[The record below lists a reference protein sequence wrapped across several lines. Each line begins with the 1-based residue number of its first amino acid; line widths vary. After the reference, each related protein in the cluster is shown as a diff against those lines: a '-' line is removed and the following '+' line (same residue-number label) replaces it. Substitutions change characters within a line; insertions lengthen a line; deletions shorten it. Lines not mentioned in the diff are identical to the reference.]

1 MAQLI
6 RSVFRLL
13 APLAFVPVLG
23 LFSGAAAQGPVR
35 DVWQKL
41 DKSMLVWGSFMA
53 PSSVHSSDA
62 QNAKFEIYAK
72 PTIRLWQLAGKTR
85 VNGYIIV
92 AALRDKQK
100 LDYNSKLKYAVGVEL
115 EHKLTPAVRLSFGAK
130 WDTEYQY
137 FSGTTYSALTAT
149 ADLSVYKTW
158 DPQWLRK
165 GRFSDAQLVLSG
177 WANLRYPGAL
187 DPSERH
193 NGLAQG
199 ALKLAAVVPIGS
211 GKLKIAPFLSLAA
224 KADFKGRPWNNT
236 LEPALGVDLKI
247 PIGKRGVLSVGAKTT
262 VQLRHVSG
270 QVQSG
275 GLAYLSWYKHF

>member
-1 MAQLI
+1 MVQLI
-6 RSVFRLL
+6 RSVFRFL
-13 APLAFVPVLG
+13 APVAFVPVLG

-35 DVWQKL
+35 NIWQEF
-41 DKSMLVWGSFMA
+41 DQSMLVWGSFMA

-72 PTIRLWQLAGKTR
+72 PRIRLWQLAKKTQ
-85 VNGYIIV
+85 VNGYAIV

-100 LDYNSKLKYAVGVEL
+100 LDYNSKLQYAIGVEL

-137 FSGTTYSALTAT
+137 FSGITYSALTAT
-149 ADLSVYKTW
+149 ADLSVYKSW
-158 DPQWLRK
+158 DPEWLRK
-165 GRFSDAQLVLSG
+165 GRFPDAQLVLSG

-187 DPSERH
+187 DPFERH

-199 ALKLAAVVPIGS
+199 ALKLATVVPIGS
-211 GKLKIAPFLSLAA
+211 GELKIAPFVSLAA

-247 PIGKRGVLSVGAKTT
+247 PIGQRGELSVGAKAA